1 MLLKNSFFNKKDLQN
16 KLNFLFLSS
25 WCGCVLW
32 HRYSWFLISQVFCNP
47 VRAVQKEQNGQA
59 EGMSEPVFTGISI
72 IHQCGSIGIPRWHW
86 TCVGRLVLQLEMM
99 RRSVESYWKTA
110 LYLSLNCVLPLS
122 VAQTVV
128 FAAVCCSFRRS
139 SANQWTSCTTIK
151 GYASLL
157 TSQVACAVTSVSGII
172 AASFAVL
179 SPSPSSISLPSFV
192 SIMGHPLCVLCC
204 SSSSLP
210 TPQLW
215 EC

>member
-1 MLLKNSFFNKKDLQN
+1 MRCADRTKWASWRHERARLYEHLYNPSVWEYRNSQMA
-16 KLNFLFLSS
+16 LN
-25 WCGCVLW
+25 
-32 HRYSWFLISQVFCNP
+32 
-47 VRAVQKEQNGQA
+47 
-59 EGMSEPVFTGISI
+59 
-72 IHQCGSIGIPRWHW
+72 
-86 TCVGRLVLQLEMM
+86 CVGRLVLQLEMM

-110 LYLSLNCVLPLS
+110 LYLSLNYVLPLS

-128 FAAVCCSFRRS
+128 FSAVCCSFRRS

-157 TSQVACAVTSVSGII
+157 TSQVVCAVTSVSGII

-179 SPSPSSISLPSFV
+179 SLSPSSISLPSFV